1 MIFIFGVVVVAFVG
15 LGVWMIVD
23 DIQTTGTTT
32 PNGWLMLALGLMVAV
47 TVAGDLFT
55 TVASNATTECE
66 ARP

>member
-32 PNGWLMLALGLMVAV
+32 PNGWFILSLWLI
-47 TVAGDLFT
+47 
-55 TVASNATTECE
+55 
-66 ARP
+66 